1 MLGLPFGTFLFMNLF
16 LSLAENYEL
25 IKNSQ
30 PVDAPSKD
38 AISIVAKQWANTTED
53 EKNVWKA
60 RAEQMKDQ
68 LYLDDDEVGL
78 SVPPPSAATTTNKRA
93 SASPKKQSAKKQQQ
107 QQQQQEQQQESSQL
121 AEI

>member
-1 MLGLPFGTFLFMNLF
+1 MNSFLL
-16 LSLAENYEL
+16 LAENYEL

-30 PVDAPSKD
+30 PADAPSKD
-38 AISIVAKQWANTTED
+38 VISIVAKQWANTTDE
-53 EKNVWKA
+53 EKNVWKV

-78 SVPPPSAATTTNKRA
+78 SLPPAAAAVGTSTNKRA
-93 SASPKKQSAKKQQQ
+93 SASPKKQSAKQQQ
-107 QQQQQEQQQESSQL
+107 QQQHQHEQQQQPQSSQL